1 MSELDKILSKLTDA
15 PDSFVSKLPDI
26 EKQIFGEIVTSVKS
40 LQIDQSGRVVP
51 NIENLK
57 VISTIKIKLEKVL
70 LSIDYKSAVK
80 DFVKEFNNISNLGAE
95 YFNFNAL
102 PNNEMFKAIKDIAID
117 NTLESLTG
125 TGYTSTVVSKLG
137 DMLVKSVTSG
147 GMYNDL
153 VEGLRTE
160 LLTTDKST
168 GLLSRYANVY
178 VGDAL
183 SQFSGQQ
190 MALMAEGLNSKWF
203 RYVGSLKETSR
214 EFCILLT
221 KKEYIHK
228 SELSEILKGRIDGH
242 QCKIYQ
248 KTGLPLGMMDG
259 TNVNNFIVYKGGHKC
274 DHALVPIN
282 EVTVPKHLRDK
293 FANKSL

>member
-15 PDSFVSKLPDI
+15 SDSFVSKLPDI

-57 VISTIKIKLEKVL
+57 VISTIKVKLEKVL
-70 LSIDYKSAVK
+70 LSGDYKSAVK
-80 DFVKEFNNISNLGAE
+80 DFVKEFSNISNLGAE

-102 PNNEMFKAIKDIAID
+102 PNNEMFKAVKDIAID

-125 TGYTSTVVSKLG
+125 TGYTSTMVSKLG

-160 LLTTDKST
+160 LVSSDKST
-168 GLLSRYANVY
+168 GLLSRYAKTY
-178 VGDAL
+178 VTDAL
-183 SQFSGQQ
+183 SQFNGQQ
-190 MALMAEGLNSKWF
+190 MKLVSDGLKSQWYM
-203 RYVGSLKETSR
+203 YVGSNKDTTR
-214 EFCILLT
+214 EFCKYMT
-221 KKEYIHK
+221 EKEYIHE
-228 SELSEILKGRIDGH
+228 SELPKVLKGHIDGH
-242 QCKIYQ
+242 QCEINQ
-248 KTGLPLGMMDG
+248 KTRLPLGMFDN
-259 TNVNNFIVYKGGHKC
+259 TTIYNLIINKGGHNC
-274 DHALVPIN
+274 QHSLVPIN
-282 EVTVPKHLRDK
+282 ELSVPLLLRNK
-293 FANKSL
+293 FNSVI